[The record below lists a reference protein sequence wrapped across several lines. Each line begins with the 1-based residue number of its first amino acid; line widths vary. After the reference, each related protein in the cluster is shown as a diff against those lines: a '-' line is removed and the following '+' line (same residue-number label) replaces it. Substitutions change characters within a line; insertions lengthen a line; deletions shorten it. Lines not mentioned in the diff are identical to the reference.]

1 MKSVLLYPK
10 QVNTRAVNKAGPN
23 RSEDNAGD
31 EDKSSNQQEG
41 NKIEHH
47 QKSKEQKVRLD
58 TTSEVPC
65 RHRVPMLGSKCKYRF
80 KPRVKYIYV

>member
-1 MKSVLLYPK
+1 MKWEHLYPK
-10 QVNTRAVNKAGPN
+10 QVNTRAVKKAGPN

-58 TTSEVPC
+58 TTSEIPC
-65 RHRVPMLGSKCKYRF
+65 RRRELMFSSKCKHRF
-80 KPRVKYIYV
+80 KPHV